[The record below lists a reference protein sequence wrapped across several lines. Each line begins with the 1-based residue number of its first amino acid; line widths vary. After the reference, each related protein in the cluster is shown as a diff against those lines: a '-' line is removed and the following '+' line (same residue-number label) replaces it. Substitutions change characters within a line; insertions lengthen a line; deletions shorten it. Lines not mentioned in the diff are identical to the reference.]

1 MIRASSAEAF
11 TIDVS
16 PEPGVLRVQL
26 AGDANMDGV
35 ERFGQALTSVHAQ
48 AISGRCTEVIV
59 DVRQLEFMNS
69 ACFKKL
75 VTWIAAIEEVEVD
88 LRYRIR
94 FLSNP
99 QMHWQRRSLHALHCF
114 ALELVSVEV

>member
-1 MIRASSAEAF
+1 MSRVASEEAF
-11 TIDVS
+11 TIEVS
-16 PEPGVLRVQL
+16 PESSSIRVQL
-26 AGDANMDGV
+26 TGDANMDGV
-35 ERFGQALTSVHAQ
+35 DRFGQVLTTVHAR
-48 AISGRCTEVIV
+48 AVGDRCTEVVV

-75 VTWIAAIEEVEVD
+75 VTWIAAVEEVEAD
-88 LRYRIR
+88 ARYRIR

-99 QMHWQRRSLHALHCF
+99 KMHWQRRSLHALHCF